1 VWTRKSHKAQDGPYS
16 GCSILRRRQAPGGTP
31 IAREVGLEAY
41 FKEINKYQLLTP
53 DEEKQLSRRAR
64 KNDKDARDRM
74 IRANLRL
81 VVSIAKHY
89 MGRGLSLLD
98 LIEEG
103 NLGLLKAV
111 EKFDPAANCR
121 FSTYA
126 SWWIKQAIKR
136 ALIDT
141 VRTVRIPGYMVE
153 LIARWKEAKTQLTLD
168 KDRQPSLSEIAQ
180 EMDIPPSTLEVIY
193 GALLASRSVA
203 AAPDSDSGAMLTE
216 MLEDEEAKKPD
227 EVLVKML
234 DIELIRKLLDAIDE
248 REAKV
253 LRMRFGLDDREPR
266 TLKEIGQVLA
276 LSRERVRQIEQEAL
290 RKLNLTVTR
299 KGGPYRRLYDQVSEE
314 NP

>member
-1 VWTRKSHKAQDGPYS
+1 MV
-16 GCSILRRRQAPGGTP
+16 
-31 IAREVGLEAY
+31 
-41 FKEINKYQLLTP
+41 
-53 DEEKQLSRRAR
+53 
-64 KNDKDARDRM
+64 
-74 IRANLRL
+74 RANLRL

-89 MGRGLSLLD
+89 MRRGLPLLD

-111 EKFDPAANCR
+111 EKFNPEANCR

-153 LIARWKEAKTQLTLD
+153 LIARWKEAKTHLTVE
-168 KDRQPSLSEIAQ
+168 KDRQPTLSEIAG
-180 EMDIPPSTLEVIY
+180 EMDIPSGTLEVIY
-193 GALLASRSVA
+193 GALMASKTS
-203 AAPDSDSGAMLTE
+203 APPPDADGGWTLTE
-216 MLEDEEAKKPD
+216 MLEDEEAKTPD
-227 EVLVKML
+227 ELLVQMH
-234 DIELIRKLLDAIDE
+234 ELEMIRELLGAIDE

-266 TLKEIGQVLA
+266 TLKEIGQVLR

-290 RKLNLTVTR
+290 RKLNLIVTR
-299 KGGPYRRLYDQVSEE
+299 RGDLYRRLSEKAKRE
-314 NP
+314 DS

>member
-1 VWTRKSHKAQDGPYS
+1 M
-16 GCSILRRRQAPGGTP
+16 
-31 IAREVGLEAY
+31 
-41 FKEINKYQLLTP
+41 N
-53 DEEKQLSRRAR
+53 
-64 KNDKDARDRM
+64 ARDVM
-74 IRANLRL
+74 VRANLRL

-103 NLGLLKAV
+103 NIGLLKAV

-153 LIARWKEAKTQLTLD
+153 LIARWKDAKTQLAQV
-168 KDRQPSLSEIAQ
+168 KDRQPTLAEIAR
-180 EMDIPPSTLEVIY
+180 EMDIPPATLEVIS
-193 GALLASRSVA
+193 GALTA
-203 AAPDSDSGAMLTE
+203 ARAGSGPQEGETGQILTE
-216 MLEDEEAKKPD
+216 LLEDEQTKQPD
-227 EVLVKML
+227 EALVEMY
-234 DIELIRKLLDAIDE
+234 EMETIRRFLDAIDE

-266 TLKEIGQVLA
+266 TLKEIGEILA

-290 RKLNLTVTR
+290 RKLNVIMMRHRETWGGEDGKAEVQDTR
-299 KGGPYRRLYDQVSEE
+299 HL
-314 NP
+314 

>member
-1 VWTRKSHKAQDGPYS
+1 MVRS
-16 GCSILRRRQAPGGTP
+16 
-31 IAREVGLEAY
+31 
-41 FKEINKYQLLTP
+41 
-53 DEEKQLSRRAR
+53 
-64 KNDKDARDRM
+64 
-74 IRANLRL
+74 NLRL

-103 NLGLLKAV
+103 NLGLLKGV

-153 LIARWKEAKTQLTLD
+153 LIARWKDTKTQLLLD
-168 KDRQPSLSEIAQ
+168 RGRQPTLSEIAK
-180 EMDIPPSTLEVIY
+180 EMDIPLSTLEIIY
-193 GALLASRSVA
+193 GALIASKATSKP
-203 AAPDSDSGAMLTE
+203 PDSEGGLVLTE
-216 MLEDEEAKKPD
+216 MLEDENTKKPD
-227 EVLVKML
+227 EILVEMYE
-234 DIELIRKLLDAIDE
+234 IEMIRKLLDAIDE

-266 TLKEIGQVLA
+266 TLKEIGHVLD
-276 LSRERVRQIEQEAL
+276 LSRERVRQIEHEAL
-290 RKLNLTVTR
+290 RKLNLIVTKR
-299 KGGPYRRLYDQVSEE
+299 GNLHRRLNEKTKREDT
-314 NP
+314 

>member
-1 VWTRKSHKAQDGPYS
+1 MVRS
-16 GCSILRRRQAPGGTP
+16 
-31 IAREVGLEAY
+31 
-41 FKEINKYQLLTP
+41 
-53 DEEKQLSRRAR
+53 
-64 KNDKDARDRM
+64 
-74 IRANLRL
+74 NLRL

-89 MGRGLSLLD
+89 MGRGLALLD

-153 LIARWKEAKTQLTLD
+153 LIARWKDAKTQLTLD
-168 KDRQPSLSEIAQ
+168 RDRQPTFSEIAE
-180 EMDIPPSTLEVIY
+180 EMDIPPASLEVIY
-193 GALLASRSVA
+193 GALVASKAISVP
-203 AAPDSDSGAMLTE
+203 PDSDGGLVLTE
-216 MLEDEEAKKPD
+216 MLEDEDTKKPD
-227 EVLVKML
+227 EVLVEMYE
-234 DIELIRKLLDAIDE
+234 IEMIRKLLDAIDE

-266 TLKEIGQVLA
+266 TLKEIGQVLK
-276 LSRERVRQIEQEAL
+276 LSRERVRQIEHEAL
-290 RKLNLTVTR
+290 RKLNLIVTR
-299 KGGPYRRLYDQVSEE
+299 RGNLYRRFTEDGELKREDS
-314 NP
+314 

>member
-1 VWTRKSHKAQDGPYS
+1 
-16 GCSILRRRQAPGGTP
+16 
-31 IAREVGLEAY
+31 
-41 FKEINKYQLLTP
+41 
-53 DEEKQLSRRAR
+53 
-64 KNDKDARDRM
+64 M
-74 IRANLRL
+74 IRSNLRL

-89 MGRGLSLLD
+89 MNRGLSLLD

-153 LIARWKEAKTQLTLD
+153 LIARWKDAKTQLLLER
-168 KDRQPSLSEIAQ
+168 DRQPTLSEIAR
-180 EMDIPPSTLEVIY
+180 EMDIPPATLEVIY
-193 GALLASRSVA
+193 GALVASKAVSKP
-203 AAPDSDSGAMLTE
+203 PDSDGGLVLTE
-216 MLEDEEAKKPD
+216 LLEDEDTKQPD
-227 EVLVKML
+227 EVLVEMYE
-234 DIELIRKLLDAIDE
+234 IEMIRKLLDAIDE

-266 TLKEIGQVLA
+266 TLKEIGQVLN
-276 LSRERVRQIEQEAL
+276 LSRERVRQIEHEAL
-290 RKLNLTVTR
+290 RKLNLIVTKR
-299 KGGPYRRLYDQVSEE
+299 GDLYRRIDEKLKGNDS
-314 NP
+314 

>member
-1 VWTRKSHKAQDGPYS
+1 MV
-16 GCSILRRRQAPGGTP
+16 
-31 IAREVGLEAY
+31 
-41 FKEINKYQLLTP
+41 
-53 DEEKQLSRRAR
+53 
-64 KNDKDARDRM
+64 
-74 IRANLRL
+74 RANLRL

-89 MGRGLSLLD
+89 MRRGLPLLD

-153 LIARWKEAKTQLTLD
+153 LIARWKEAKTHLTIE
-168 KDRQPSLSEIAQ
+168 KDRQPTLSEIAG
-180 EMDIPPSTLEVIY
+180 EMDIPSGTLEVIY
-193 GALLASRSVA
+193 GALMASKTSVPP
-203 AAPDSDSGAMLTE
+203 PDAEGGWTLTE

-227 EVLVKML
+227 ELLVQMHE
-234 DIELIRKLLDAIDE
+234 IEMIRELLGAIDE

-266 TLKEIGQVLA
+266 TLKEIGQVLK

-290 RKLNLTVTR
+290 RKLNLIVTR
-299 KGGPYRRLYDQVSEE
+299 RGDLYRRIDEKLKRK

>member
-1 VWTRKSHKAQDGPYS
+1 MGRKTRKGSS
-16 GCSILRRRQAPGGTP
+16 
-31 IAREVGLEAY
+31 E
-41 FKEINKYQLLTP
+41 
-53 DEEKQLSRRAR
+53 
-64 KNDKDARDRM
+64 ARDKM
-74 IRANLRL
+74 VRANLRL

-153 LIARWKEAKTQLTLD
+153 LIARWKDARTQLMLD
-168 KDRQPSLSEIAQ
+168 KDRQPTLSEIAD
-180 EMDIPPSTLEVIY
+180 EMDIPTGTLEVIY
-193 GALLASRSVA
+193 GALLASKAVTNP
-203 AAPDSDSGAMLTE
+203 PDSEGGQMLTE
-216 MLEDEEAKKPD
+216 MLEDEDTKKPD
-227 EVLVKML
+227 EVLVEMYE
-234 DIELIRKLLDAIDE
+234 IEMIRKLLEAIDE

-266 TLKEIGQVLA
+266 TLKEIGLVLK
-276 LSRERVRQIEQEAL
+276 LSRERVRQIEHEAL
-290 RKLNLTVTR
+290 RKLNLIVTR
-299 KGGPYRRLYDQVSEE
+299 RGDLYRRFDEKIRGE
-314 NP
+314 DT